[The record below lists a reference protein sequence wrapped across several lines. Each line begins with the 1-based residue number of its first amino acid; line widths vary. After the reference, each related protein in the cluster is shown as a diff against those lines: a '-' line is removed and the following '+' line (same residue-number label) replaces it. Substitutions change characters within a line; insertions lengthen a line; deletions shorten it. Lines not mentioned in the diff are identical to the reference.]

1 MNEYI
6 IVLIDTQTDLKYF
19 QNFRDFR
26 EMRSHYDHLVRMA
39 NLFCRKTRRE
49 IENTVTE
56 YTMSNFL
63 RESYVELTLV
73 CGENVR
79 LRNAFHIPLNEVN
92 Q

>member
-6 IVLIDTQTDLKYF
+6 IVLIDKKTDLKCF
-19 QNFRDFR
+19 LNFSDFR

-39 NLFCRKTRRE
+39 NSFCRKTRHE
-49 IENTVTE
+49 IECTVTE

-63 RESYVELTLV
+63 RECYVELILL

>member
-19 QNFRDFR
+19 QNFSDFR
-26 EMRSHYDHLVRMA
+26 EMRNHYDHLVRMA
-39 NLFCRKTRRE
+39 NSFCRKTRHERE
-49 IENTVTE
+49 RTVTE
-56 YTMSNFL
+56 YTMNNFL
-63 RESYVELTLV
+63 REPYVELILL

-79 LRNAFHIPLNEVN
+79 LRNAFQIPLNEVN